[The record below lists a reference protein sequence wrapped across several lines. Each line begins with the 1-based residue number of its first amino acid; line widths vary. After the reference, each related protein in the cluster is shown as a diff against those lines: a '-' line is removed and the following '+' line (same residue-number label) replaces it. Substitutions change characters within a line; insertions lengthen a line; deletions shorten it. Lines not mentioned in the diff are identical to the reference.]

1 MARIKVNYSLNQTF
15 FVSEEAIQD
24 IISKASSNVKL
35 SSVKNKE
42 IKIDDKGQDFSVVLD
57 VDVKGSFKE
66 SLTELTKE
74 IEQLSMN
81 IIDTKP
87 TNISINVL

>member
-35 SSVKNKE
+35 SSVKNQE

-57 VDVKGSFKE
+57 VNVKGSFKD